1 MSGLLGAERC
11 DHAREENKQKSKA
24 EFPFRLGSALFF
36 E

>member
-24 EFPFRLGSALFF
+24 DFPFRLGISFIF
-36 E
+36 